1 MAFLRPLLRT
11 LGVQYILTA
20 RGGQDSNVPDPF
32 TSPGNCSS
40 HSTLNSSFLG
50 MCSNPVHDQ
59 FSVWRTMQISGST
72 FQHHSLLPGK
82 FWASQGSWIT
92 ASFSSLHWYCCA
104 LSGPPVLTPIC
115 RTCVYRNSGCLWVS
129 LYLFPFSQG
138 SQFWNTY
145 WKKSLKSV
153 TIDFILFCF

>member
-32 TSPGNCSS
+32 TGPGNCSS

-92 ASFSSLHWYCCA
+92 ASFSSPHWYCCA

-115 RTCVYRNSGCLWVS
+115 RTCVCTEIQGVYGSHCI
-129 LYLFPFSQG
+129 YFPSRRDHSFG
-138 SQFWNTY
+138 IPIE
-145 WKKSLKSV
+145 KKV
-153 TIDFILFCF
+153 